1 VGEERSSNPPRVV
14 GHIRSDIAGPT
25 LVCVGGLHGNE
36 PAGPVALQRVVEALQ
51 ANNTVRRGDFLA
63 LVGNLAAL
71 NEGQR
76 FLARDL
82 NRHWHRH
89 HLQPGRPAQAANA
102 PEDIEQEALARELE
116 RAFAQARG
124 DVFLVDLHTTSGDGK
139 PFLVIADSLKSR
151 RFALQF
157 PSPLVLGLEEHLDG
171 TLIDVVTNLGHAA
184 IAFEGGRNDSP
195 DSVDHSEAAIWTA
208 LHAAGLIAGNGA
220 DPAAAARASLRRV
233 NDGLPAVV
241 EILYRH
247 PIEEG
252 DEFRM
257 RPKFGGFDVV
267 RAGQPLAD
275 DSRGEITAPSSG
287 YLLMPLY
294 QQQGDDGFFVV
305 HAVRKFWLPVSAA
318 LRKLH
323 VDHVVPWLPGVHRD
337 PEADNGVIVNRAVAR
352 WFAVQVLHL
361 LGFKKVREVG
371 GTLYMRRRGGLPL

>member
-1 VGEERSSNPPRVV
+1 MGEESRSDPPRVV
-14 GHIRSDIAGPT
+14 GHIRGDLAGPT
-25 LVCVGGLHGNE
+25 LICVGGLHGNE
-36 PAGPVALQRVVEALQ
+36 PAGYIALQRVVQSLQ
-51 ANNTVRRGDFLA
+51 TNNTVQRGDFLA

-71 NEGQR
+71 HEGRR

-89 HLQPGRPAQAANA
+89 ALQPGHTATGGTAA
-102 PEDIEQEALARELE
+102 EDVEQEALAKELE

-124 DVFLVDLHTTSGDGK
+124 DVFLMDLHTTSGDSK

-157 PSPLVLGLEEHLDG
+157 PNPLVLGLEEHLDG

-184 IAFEGGRNDSP
+184 IAFEGGRINDP

-208 LHAAGLIAGNGA
+208 LHATGLLARNGS
-220 DPAAAARASLRRV
+220 DPAAAARAALQQV
-233 NDGLPAVV
+233 NDNLPPIV

-247 PIEEG
+247 AIGQG

-257 RPKFGGFDVV
+257 RPHFGGFDAV
-267 RAGQPLAD
+267 REGQPLAD
-275 DSRGEITAPSSG
+275 DRGGEIAAPMSG

-305 HAVRKFWLPVSAA
+305 RAVHRFWLPVSAI
-318 LRKLH
+318 LRGLH
-323 VDHVVPWLPGVHRD
+323 VDRIVHWFPGVRRD
-337 PEADNGVIVNRAVAR
+337 PEVDNGIIVNQAVAR
-352 WFAVQVLHL
+352 WFALQVLHL
-361 LGFKKVREVG
+361 LGFKRVRVADG
-371 GTLYMRRRGGLPL
+371 NLYMRRRGGLPL